1 MKAFSQFVVVA
12 YIAYFIVSTNVY
24 AADAKQVEQNKP
36 LVFGV
41 VPQQSASKLARKW
54 LPLLKFVSEQAGIE
68 LQFST
73 APDIPTF
80 EKRLAQGHYDI
91 AYMNPYHYV
100 VLSKQVGFKALV
112 HEQDKKIQG
121 IIVAIKNSSIDKLED
136 LSAQTI
142 AFPAPASFAATLI
155 PKANLAQQH
164 ISFKSEY
171 VNSHDEVY
179 RNIVAGRFVAGGG
192 IMRTFNAL
200 PDYFSKQLKVI
211 WTSQGYTPHA
221 IATHP
226 RVNND
231 IREKLL
237 AGFLAVAK
245 SEKGSELLIPL
256 LMKGFTAAE
265 DDDWDDVRSLNIQLM
280 LGQH

>member
-1 MKAFSQFVVVA
+1 MKALIQFLA
-12 YIAYFIVSTNVY
+12 IAYTTYFLVSLNAY
-24 AADAKQVEQNKP
+24 AAEANQAKP

-41 VPQQSASKLARKW
+41 VPQQSPSKLARKW
-54 LPLLKFVSEQAGIE
+54 LPLLKFISQKSGVE
-68 LQFST
+68 LQFAT

-80 EKRLAQGHYDI
+80 EKQLAQGHYDI

-121 IIVAIKNSSIDKLED
+121 IIVAFKDSKIDKLED
-136 LSAQTI
+136 LSSQTI

-155 PKANLAQQH
+155 PKASLAQQD

-200 PDYFSKQLKVI
+200 PDYFREQLKII

-226 RVNND
+226 RVNDD
-231 IREKLL
+231 IRQKLL

-245 SEKGSELLIPL
+245 SEKASELLIPL

-265 DDDWDDVRSLNIQLM
+265 DKDWNDVRSLNIQLM
-280 LGQH
+280 LGQN

>member
-1 MKAFSQFVVVA
+1 MKALIQFLA
-12 YIAYFIVSTNVY
+12 IAYTSCFLGSLNAY
-24 AADAKQVEQNKP
+24 ATEANQAKA

-41 VPQQSASKLARKW
+41 VPQQSPSKLARKW
-54 LPLLKFVSEQAGIE
+54 LPLLKFISQKSGVE

-73 APDIPTF
+73 APDISTF
-80 EKRLAQGHYDI
+80 EKQLAEGHYDI

-100 VLSKQVGFKALV
+100 VLSQQVGFKALV

-121 IIVAIKNSSIDKLED
+121 IIVAFKDSKIDKLED
-136 LSAQTI
+136 LSSQTI

-155 PKANLAQQH
+155 PKASLAQQY

-200 PDYFSKQLKVI
+200 PDYFREQLKII

-226 RVNND
+226 RVNDD
-231 IREKLL
+231 IRQKLL

-245 SEKGSELLIPL
+245 SEKASELLIPL

-265 DDDWDDVRSLNIQLM
+265 DKDWNDVRSLNIQLM
-280 LGQH
+280 LGQN

>member
-1 MKAFSQFVVVA
+1 MKALIQFLA
-12 YIAYFIVSTNVY
+12 IAYTTCFLGSLSAY
-24 AADAKQVEQNKP
+24 AAEPNQAKP

-41 VPQQSASKLARKW
+41 VPQQSPSKLARKW
-54 LPLLKFVSEQAGIE
+54 LPLLKFISQKSGVE
-68 LQFST
+68 LQFAT

-80 EKRLAQGHYDI
+80 EKQLAEGHYDI

-121 IIVAIKNSSIDKLED
+121 IIVAFKDSKIDKLED
-136 LSAQTI
+136 LSSQTI

-171 VNSHDEVY
+171 VDSHDEVY

-200 PDYFSKQLKVI
+200 PDYFREQLKII

-226 RVNND
+226 RVNDD
-231 IREKLL
+231 IRQKLL
-237 AGFLAVAK
+237 AGFLVVAK
-245 SEKGSELLIPL
+245 SEKASELLIPL

-265 DDDWDDVRSLNIQLM
+265 DKDWNDVRSLNIQLM
-280 LGQH
+280 LGQN

>member
-1 MKAFSQFVVVA
+1 MKALIQFLA
-12 YIAYFIVSTNVY
+12 IAYTTYFLGSLNAY
-24 AADAKQVEQNKP
+24 AAESNQAKP

-41 VPQQSASKLARKW
+41 VPQQSPSKLARKW
-54 LPLLKFVSEQAGIE
+54 LPLLKFISQKSGVE
-68 LQFST
+68 LQFAT

-80 EKRLAQGHYDI
+80 EKQLAEGHYDI

-121 IIVAIKNSSIDKLED
+121 IIVAFKDSKIDKLED
-136 LSAQTI
+136 LSSQTI

-171 VNSHDEVY
+171 VDSHDEVY

-200 PDYFSKQLKVI
+200 PDYFREQLKII

-226 RVNND
+226 RVNDD
-231 IREKLL
+231 IRQKLL
-237 AGFLAVAK
+237 AGFLVVAK
-245 SEKGSELLIPL
+245 SEKASELLIPL

-265 DDDWDDVRSLNIQLM
+265 DKDWNDVRSLNIQLM
-280 LGQH
+280 LGQN

>member
-1 MKAFSQFVVVA
+1 MKALIQFLA
-12 YIAYFIVSTNVY
+12 IAYTTCFLGSLSAY
-24 AADAKQVEQNKP
+24 AAEPNQAKP

-41 VPQQSASKLARKW
+41 VPQQSPSKLARKW
-54 LPLLKFVSEQAGIE
+54 LPLLKFISQKSGVE
-68 LQFST
+68 LQFAT

-80 EKRLAQGHYDI
+80 EKQLAEGHYDI

-121 IIVAIKNSSIDKLED
+121 IIVAFKDSKIDKLED
-136 LSAQTI
+136 LSSQTI

-171 VNSHDEVY
+171 VDSHDEVY

-200 PDYFSKQLKVI
+200 PDYFREQLKII

-226 RVNND
+226 RVNDD
-231 IREKLL
+231 IRQKLL
-237 AGFLAVAK
+237 AGFLVVAK
-245 SEKGSELLIPL
+245 SEKASELLIPL

-265 DDDWDDVRSLNIQLM
+265 DKDWNDVRSLNIQLM
-280 LGQH
+280 LGPN

>member
-1 MKAFSQFVVVA
+1 MKALIQFLA
-12 YIAYFIVSTNVY
+12 ITYTTCFLGSLKAY
-24 AADAKQVEQNKP
+24 AAEANQAKP

-41 VPQQSASKLARKW
+41 VPQQSPSKLARKW
-54 LPLLKFVSEQAGIE
+54 LPLLKFISLKSGVE
-68 LQFST
+68 LQFAT

-80 EKRLAQGHYDI
+80 EKQLAEGHYDI

-121 IIVAIKNSSIDKLED
+121 IIVAFKDSKIDKLED
-136 LSAQTI
+136 LSSQTI

-155 PKANLAQQH
+155 PKASLAQQH

-171 VNSHDEVY
+171 VDSHDEVY

-200 PDYFSKQLKVI
+200 PDYFREQLKII

-226 RVNND
+226 RVNDD

-245 SEKGSELLIPL
+245 SEKASELLIPL

-265 DDDWDDVRSLNIQLM
+265 DKDWNDVRSLNIQLM
-280 LGQH
+280 LGQN

>member
-1 MKAFSQFVVVA
+1 MKALIQFLA
-12 YIAYFIVSTNVY
+12 IAYTTCFLGSLSAY
-24 AADAKQVEQNKP
+24 AAEPNQAKP

-41 VPQQSASKLARKW
+41 VPQQSPSKLARKW
-54 LPLLKFVSEQAGIE
+54 LPLLKFISQKSGVE
-68 LQFST
+68 LQFAT

-80 EKRLAQGHYDI
+80 EKQLAEGHYDI

-121 IIVAIKNSSIDKLED
+121 IIVAFKDSRIDKLED
-136 LSAQTI
+136 LSSQKI

-155 PKANLAQQH
+155 PKASLAQQH

-171 VNSHDEVY
+171 VDSHDEVY

-200 PDYFSKQLKVI
+200 PDYFREQLKII

-226 RVNND
+226 RVNDD
-231 IREKLL
+231 IRQKLL
-237 AGFLAVAK
+237 AGFLVVAK
-245 SEKGSELLIPL
+245 SEKASELLIPL

-265 DDDWDDVRSLNIQLM
+265 DKDWNDVRSLNIQLM
-280 LGQH
+280 LGPN

>member
-1 MKAFSQFVVVA
+1 MKALIQFLA
-12 YIAYFIVSTNVY
+12 IAYTTYFLGSLNAY
-24 AADAKQVEQNKP
+24 AAESNQAKP

-41 VPQQSASKLARKW
+41 VPQQSPSKLARKW
-54 LPLLKFVSEQAGIE
+54 LPLLKFISQKSGVE
-68 LQFST
+68 LQFAT

-80 EKRLAQGHYDI
+80 EKQLAEGHYDI

-121 IIVAIKNSSIDKLED
+121 IIVAFKDSKIDKLED
-136 LSAQTI
+136 LSSQTI

-171 VNSHDEVY
+171 VDSHDEVY

-200 PDYFSKQLKVI
+200 PDYFREQLKII

-226 RVNND
+226 RVNDD
-231 IREKLL
+231 IRQKLL

-245 SEKGSELLIPL
+245 SEKASELLIPL

-265 DDDWDDVRSLNIQLM
+265 DKDWNDVRSLNIQLM
-280 LGQH
+280 LGQN

>member
-1 MKAFSQFVVVA
+1 MKALIQFLA
-12 YIAYFIVSTNVY
+12 IAYTICFLGSLNAY
-24 AADAKQVEQNKP
+24 AAEANQAKP

-41 VPQQSASKLARKW
+41 VPQQSPSKLARKW
-54 LPLLKFVSEQAGIE
+54 LPLLKFISLKSGVE
-68 LQFST
+68 LQFAT

-80 EKRLAQGHYDI
+80 EKQLAEGHYDI

-121 IIVAIKNSSIDKLED
+121 IIVAFKDSKIDKLED
-136 LSAQTI
+136 LSSQTI

-200 PDYFSKQLKVI
+200 PDYFREQLKII

-226 RVNND
+226 RVNDD
-231 IREKLL
+231 IRQKLL

-245 SEKGSELLIPL
+245 SEKASELLIPL

-265 DDDWDDVRSLNIQLM
+265 DKDWNDVRSLNIQLM
-280 LGQH
+280 LGQN

>member
-1 MKAFSQFVVVA
+1 MKALIQFLA
-12 YIAYFIVSTNVY
+12 IAYTTCFLGSLNAY
-24 AADAKQVEQNKP
+24 AAEANQAKP

-41 VPQQSASKLARKW
+41 VPQQSPSKLARKW
-54 LPLLKFVSEQAGIE
+54 LPLLKFISQKSGVE
-68 LQFST
+68 LQFAT

-80 EKRLAQGHYDI
+80 EKQLAQGHYDI

-121 IIVAIKNSSIDKLED
+121 IIVAFKDSKIDKLED
-136 LSAQTI
+136 LSSQTI

-155 PKANLAQQH
+155 PKASLAQQH

-171 VNSHDEVY
+171 VDSHDEVY

-200 PDYFSKQLKVI
+200 PDYFREQLKII

-226 RVNND
+226 RVNDD
-231 IREKLL
+231 IRQKLL
-237 AGFLAVAK
+237 AGFLAVAT
-245 SEKGSELLIPL
+245 SEKASELLIPL

-265 DDDWDDVRSLNIQLM
+265 DKDWNDVRSLNIQLM
-280 LGQH
+280 LGQN

>member
-1 MKAFSQFVVVA
+1 MKALIQFLA
-12 YIAYFIVSTNVY
+12 IAYTTYFLVSLNAY
-24 AADAKQVEQNKP
+24 AAEANQAKP

-41 VPQQSASKLARKW
+41 VPQQSPSKLARKW
-54 LPLLKFVSEQAGIE
+54 LPLLKFISQKSGVE
-68 LQFST
+68 LQFAT

-80 EKRLAQGHYDI
+80 EKQLAQGHYDI

-121 IIVAIKNSSIDKLED
+121 IIVAFKDSKIDKLEG
-136 LSAQTI
+136 LSSQTI

-155 PKANLAQQH
+155 PKASLAQQD

-171 VNSHDEVY
+171 VDSHDEVY

-200 PDYFSKQLKVI
+200 PDYFREQLKII

-226 RVNND
+226 RVNDD

-237 AGFLAVAK
+237 ASFLAVAK
-245 SEKGSELLIPL
+245 SEKASELLIPL

-265 DDDWDDVRSLNIQLM
+265 DKDWNDVRSLNIQLM
-280 LGQH
+280 LGQN

>member
-1 MKAFSQFVVVA
+1 MKALIQFLA
-12 YIAYFIVSTNVY
+12 IAYTTYFLGSLNAY
-24 AADAKQVEQNKP
+24 AAESNQAKP

-41 VPQQSASKLARKW
+41 VPQQSPSKLARKW
-54 LPLLKFVSEQAGIE
+54 LPLLKFISQKSGVE
-68 LQFST
+68 LQFAT

-80 EKRLAQGHYDI
+80 EKQLAEGHYDI

-121 IIVAIKNSSIDKLED
+121 IIVAFKDSRIDKLED
-136 LSAQTI
+136 LSSQTI

-171 VNSHDEVY
+171 VDSHDEVY

-200 PDYFSKQLKVI
+200 PDYFREQLKII

-226 RVNND
+226 RVNDD
-231 IREKLL
+231 IRQKLL

-245 SEKGSELLIPL
+245 SEKASELLIPL

-265 DDDWDDVRSLNIQLM
+265 DKDWNDVRSLNIQLM
-280 LGQH
+280 LGQN

>member
-1 MKAFSQFVVVA
+1 MKALIQFLA
-12 YIAYFIVSTNVY
+12 IAYTICFLGSLNAY
-24 AADAKQVEQNKP
+24 AAEANQAKP

-41 VPQQSASKLARKW
+41 VPQQSPSKLARKW
-54 LPLLKFVSEQAGIE
+54 LPLLKFISLKSGVE
-68 LQFST
+68 LQFAT

-80 EKRLAQGHYDI
+80 EKQLAEGHYDI

-121 IIVAIKNSSIDKLED
+121 IIVAFTDSKIDKLED
-136 LSAQTI
+136 LSSQTI

-200 PDYFSKQLKVI
+200 PDYFREQLKII

-226 RVNND
+226 RVNDD
-231 IREKLL
+231 IRQKLL

-245 SEKGSELLIPL
+245 SEKASELLIPL

-265 DDDWDDVRSLNIQLM
+265 DKDWNDVRSLNIQLM
-280 LGQH
+280 LGQN

>member
-1 MKAFSQFVVVA
+1 MKALIQFLA
-12 YIAYFIVSTNVY
+12 IAYTICFLGSLNAY
-24 AADAKQVEQNKP
+24 AAEANQAKP

-41 VPQQSASKLARKW
+41 VPQQSPSKLARKW
-54 LPLLKFVSEQAGIE
+54 LPLLKFISQKSGVE
-68 LQFST
+68 LQFAT

-80 EKRLAQGHYDI
+80 EKQLAEGHYDI

-121 IIVAIKNSSIDKLED
+121 IIVAFKDSKIDKLED
-136 LSAQTI
+136 LSSQTI

-200 PDYFSKQLKVI
+200 PDYFREQLKII

-226 RVNND
+226 RVNDD
-231 IREKLL
+231 IRQKLL
-237 AGFLAVAK
+237 AGFLAVSK
-245 SEKGSELLIPL
+245 SEKASELLIPL

-265 DDDWDDVRSLNIQLM
+265 DKDWNDVRSLNIQLM
-280 LGQH
+280 LGQN

>member
-1 MKAFSQFVVVA
+1 MKALIQFLA
-12 YIAYFIVSTNVY
+12 IAYTTCFLGSLNAY
-24 AADAKQVEQNKP
+24 AAEVNQAKP

-41 VPQQSASKLARKW
+41 VPQQSPSKLARKW
-54 LPLLKFVSEQAGIE
+54 LPLLKFISQKSGVE

-73 APDIPTF
+73 ASDIPTF
-80 EKRLAQGHYDI
+80 EKQLAEGHYDI

-121 IIVAIKNSSIDKLED
+121 IIVAFKDSKIDKLED
-136 LSAQTI
+136 LSSQTI
-142 AFPAPASFAATLI
+142 AFPTPASFAATLI
-155 PKANLAQQH
+155 PKASLAQQH

-200 PDYFSKQLKVI
+200 PDYFREQLKII

-221 IATHP
+221 IATHS
-226 RVNND
+226 RVNDD
-231 IREKLL
+231 ISQKLL

-245 SEKGSELLIPL
+245 SEKASELLIPL

-265 DDDWDDVRSLNIQLM
+265 DKDWNDVRSLNIQLM
-280 LGQH
+280 LGQN